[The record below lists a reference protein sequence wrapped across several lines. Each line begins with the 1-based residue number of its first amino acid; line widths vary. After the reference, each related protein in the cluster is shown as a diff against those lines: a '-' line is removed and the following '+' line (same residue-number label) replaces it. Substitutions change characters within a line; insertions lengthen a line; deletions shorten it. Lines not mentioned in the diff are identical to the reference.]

1 MVRQKFLFIFTLM
14 ADSIIRK
21 KDGDEFMNCLQ
32 NREFD
37 LIEKMVNSILKAVA
51 KNKKK
56 VDIFNVIL
64 SDGDEFIFTIHQA
77 NYKECLENC
86 IRDFEKQELYEK
98 CVEIK
103 NTIKL
108 L

>member
-1 MVRQKFLFIFTLM
+1 M
-14 ADSIIRK
+14 ADNIIRK
-21 KDGDEFMNCLQ
+21 KDEDEFMDCLQ

-37 LIEKMVNSILKAVA
+37 LIEKMTNSILNAVA
-51 KNKKK
+51 KSKKK

-64 SDGDEFIFTIHQA
+64 SNGDEFTFTIHQV

-98 CVEIK
+98 CIEIK
-103 NTIKL
+103 NIIKKL
-108 L
+108 

>member
-1 MVRQKFLFIFTLM
+1 M
-14 ADSIIRK
+14 ADNIIRK
-21 KDGDEFMNCLQ
+21 KDGDEFMDCLQ

-37 LIEKMVNSILKAVA
+37 LIEKMVNSILNAIA

-64 SDGDEFIFTIHQA
+64 SDGDEFIFTMHKP